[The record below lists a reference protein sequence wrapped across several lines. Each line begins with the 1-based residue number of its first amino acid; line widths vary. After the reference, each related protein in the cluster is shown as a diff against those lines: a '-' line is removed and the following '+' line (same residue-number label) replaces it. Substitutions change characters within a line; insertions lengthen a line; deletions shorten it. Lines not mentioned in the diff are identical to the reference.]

1 MQRAAAEA
9 GDVVQLAPKPEL
21 PDHLAPV
28 WEAFCMLS
36 RSRGFTFGGALPIAL
51 DDMRFAFEVYGVPQH
66 EWEYWVYLL
75 QETDAVY
82 LK

>member
-1 MQRAAAEA
+1 
-9 GDVVQLAPKPEL
+9 
-21 PDHLAPV
+21 
-28 WEAFCMLS
+28 MLS

-82 LK
+82 LKRAADAQADKGAKG

>member
-1 MQRAAAEA
+1 
-9 GDVVQLAPKPEL
+9 
-21 PDHLAPV
+21 
-28 WEAFCMLS
+28 MLS

-82 LK
+82 LKRAADAQADKGEKG